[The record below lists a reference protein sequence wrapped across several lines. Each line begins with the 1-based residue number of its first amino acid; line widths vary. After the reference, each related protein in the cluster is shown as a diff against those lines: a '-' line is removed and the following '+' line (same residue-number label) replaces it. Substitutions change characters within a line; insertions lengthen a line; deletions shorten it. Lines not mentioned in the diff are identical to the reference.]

1 MSLYI
6 IVEEDLKEAIKEIEE
21 VIELENSKFE
31 SDWAVTKKL
40 RKVKSDLEGTLRVVN
55 SRSLLEE
62 LKKKSL

>member
-1 MSLYI
+1 MNLYKTI
-6 IVEEDLKEAIKEIEE
+6 EEDLEKAIKEIEE
-21 VIELENSKFE
+21 AIELENSKFE

-40 RKVKSDLEGTLRVVN
+40 EKVKSDLEGTLRVVN